1 MSKVILEKV
10 SKWFV
15 GPKKSRVT
23 AVSGLNLE
31 IQNGEFVVFVGPS
44 GCGKTTTLRMI
55 AGLEQMDEGSIFM
68 DEVKVNDV
76 HPKDRDVAMVFQNY
90 ALYPHLNVF
99 ENMSLGLKLRKF
111 PKSEIKQRIEEASSM
126 LGVGDLLERMPDQL
140 SGGQRQRVAV
150 GRALVRRPKVF
161 LFDEPLSNLD
171 ARMRLQMRME
181 LTELHQKLG
190 STMIYVT
197 HDQAEAMTMGDRIV
211 VMHDGE
217 LQQVDKPVEVYQ
229 QPKNQFV
236 AGFIGSPPM
245 NLLDIHLEAKNSTW
259 HFSGTNTV
267 LMNVQWPM
275 NLTEK
280 LDRFRFG
287 FRPESTQLSQEAS
300 VDDPKHLVFE
310 AVVHWLEPTGADTF
324 VHLAIGDQKLIAR
337 QPAMHH
343 WKPNQKVIVKISLE
357 DVHLFHGKTGE
368 RISKSVNSW
377 D

>member
-10 SKWFV
+10 SKWFD
-15 GPKKSRVT
+15 GPKKSRVN
-23 AVSGLNLE
+23 AVSDLSLE
-31 IQNGEFVVFVGPS
+31 IKDGEFVVLVGPS

-55 AGLEQMDEGSIFM
+55 AGLEEIDEGSIFM
-68 DEVKVNDV
+68 DDIKVNDV

-111 PKSEIKQRIEEASSM
+111 PKSEIKSRIEEASTM
-126 LGVGDLLERMPDQL
+126 LGIAELLDRMPDQL

-171 ARMRLQMRME
+171 ARMRLQMRIE

-211 VMHDGE
+211 VMHDGR
-217 LQQVDKPVEVYQ
+217 LQQADQPVEVYQ
-229 QPKNQFV
+229 HPINQFV

-245 NLLDIHLEAKNSTW
+245 NLLDLNLCPEGSVWKLVGLDTPLSHALFT
-259 HFSGTNTV
+259 SGAPQSASAV
-267 LMNVQWPM
+267 
-275 NLTEK
+275 K
-280 LDRFRFG
+280 LG
-287 FRPESTQLSQEAS
+287 FRPECAQLTSNQ
-300 VDDPKHLVFE
+300 DPSDRNLLQFE
-310 AVVHWLEPTGADTF
+310 AKVHWLERTGADTY
-324 VHLAIGDQKLIAR
+324 VHLTAGEQKLIVR
-337 QPAMHH
+337 QPDQCQWQADQTLTVNIPTEHA
-343 WKPNQKVIVKISLE
+343 
-357 DVHLFHGKTGE
+357 HLFDGTTGE
-368 RISKSVNSW
+368 RF
-377 D
+377 

>member
-10 SKWFV
+10 SKWFA
-15 GPKKSRVT
+15 GPKKSRVN
-23 AVSGLNLE
+23 AVSDLSLE
-31 IQNGEFVVFVGPS
+31 IKDGEFVVLVGPS

-55 AGLEQMDEGSIFM
+55 AGLEEIDEGSIFM
-68 DEVKVNDV
+68 DDTRVNDV

-111 PKSEIKQRIEEASSM
+111 PKSEIKNRIEEASAM
-126 LGVGDLLERMPDQL
+126 LGISELLDRMPDQL

-171 ARMRLQMRME
+171 ARMRLQMRIE

-211 VMHDGE
+211 VMHDGR
-217 LQQVDKPVEVYQ
+217 LQQANQPVEVYQ
-229 QPKNQFV
+229 RPKNQFV

-245 NLLDIHLEAKNSTW
+245 NLLDLNLCPERLFWKLVGLDTPLSHPLFSSEAPQNASA
-259 HFSGTNTV
+259 V
-267 LMNVQWPM
+267 
-275 NLTEK
+275 K
-280 LDRFRFG
+280 LG
-287 FRPESTQLSQEAS
+287 FRPECAQLTSNR
-300 VDDPKHLVFE
+300 DPSDSNLVQFG
-310 AVVHWLEPTGADTF
+310 AKVHWLERTGADTY
-324 VHLAIGDQKLIAR
+324 VHLTAGKQKLIVR
-337 QPAMHH
+337 QPDKCQWQSDQAL
-343 WKPNQKVIVKISLE
+343 IVNIPAE
-357 DVHLFHGKTGE
+357 HVHLFDSTTGE
-368 RISKSVNSW
+368 RY
-377 D
+377 

>member
-31 IQNGEFVVFVGPS
+31 IQNGEFIVFVGPS

-140 SGGQRQRVAV
+140 SGG
-150 GRALVRRPKVF
+150 
-161 LFDEPLSNLD
+161 
-171 ARMRLQMRME
+171 
-181 LTELHQKLG
+181 
-190 STMIYVT
+190 
-197 HDQAEAMTMGDRIV
+197 
-211 VMHDGE
+211 
-217 LQQVDKPVEVYQ
+217 
-229 QPKNQFV
+229 
-236 AGFIGSPPM
+236 
-245 NLLDIHLEAKNSTW
+245 
-259 HFSGTNTV
+259 
-267 LMNVQWPM
+267 
-275 NLTEK
+275 
-280 LDRFRFG
+280 
-287 FRPESTQLSQEAS
+287 
-300 VDDPKHLVFE
+300 
-310 AVVHWLEPTGADTF
+310 
-324 VHLAIGDQKLIAR
+324 
-337 QPAMHH
+337 
-343 WKPNQKVIVKISLE
+343 
-357 DVHLFHGKTGE
+357 
-368 RISKSVNSW
+368 
-377 D
+377 